1 MFNIKQTCTT
11 PLKTP
16 LKRKKLSLKPNEL
29 KDEEFM
35 SPVKRRPKM
44 SSIQSSS
51 CSSSS
56 TQLILQRPPKIDFTS
71 PLKNWQGFLSSPC
84 SSSNATTSSLNN
96 YLKTPSP
103 ARMLRRPVVCK
114 NIGNLLMMTPE
125 KDSEEEEE
133 RRRI

>member
-44 SSIQSSS
+44 VKGE
-51 CSSSS
+51 
-56 TQLILQRPPKIDFTS
+56 ILKLFF
-71 PLKNWQGFLSSPC
+71 KF
-84 SSSNATTSSLNN
+84 
-96 YLKTPSP
+96 YYFFF
-103 ARMLRRPVVCK
+103 
-114 NIGNLLMMTPE
+114 
-125 KDSEEEEE
+125 
-133 RRRI
+133 